1 MKLLPLIFLLLIPFV
16 KAQEFEV
23 NVTAEVITTTTTTIP
38 FHVLMANLTL
48 PLLTI
53 VGIIVFIIRNIPPKT
68 HIQLI
73 EIIIAVLIITA
84 VTIVTLL

>member
-23 NVTAEVITTTTTTIP
+23 NVTAEVITTTTIP
-38 FHVLMANLTL
+38 FHVLMTDLTL

-53 VGIIVFIIRNIPPKT
+53 VGIIVYIIRNIPPKT

-84 VTIVTLL
+84 VTIATLL